1 MSAATIKNPFLAPD
15 SKHEV
20 AKKWLQRHLYKTT
33 PRNPVALTRPQTA
46 PSTGTAE
53 PGPLP
58 ADLQRPANPERS
70 WSSQAQPSDPAPSRP
85 DSGVTRHVNAWL
97 DANGNATPLMDGLP
111 YWRSAAMTDAMAP
124 SGSLQY
130 AVPVMQPHE
139 ERPSIDHSQHI
150 RAFYRRVK
158 KVQVRMPSLLRTV
171 PQRPAAQTQSSSMP
185 TLHMSRSAVGAPSRG
200 RRTNAVLR
208 QTPESR
214 EHGQSIDSG
223 ARVSRGG
230 STGDASDAPTYYT
243 GPPPSYHSRAVSTT
257 SSFGCVD
264 GMGPVHRQTTH
275 NRSVRVHGVRG
286 KLKELQRRL
295 KVP

>member
-15 SKHEV
+15 SKHE
-20 AKKWLQRHLYKTT
+20 AARKWLQRRLHKTT
-33 PRNPVALTRPQTA
+33 SRNPVAPARPRTA

-53 PGPLP
+53 PAPFH
-58 ADLQRPANPERS
+58 AALQRPTNPERS
-70 WSSQAQPSDPAPSRP
+70 LSSHAQPDPASSRP
-85 DSGVTRHVNAWL
+85 DSGITRHVNAWL
-97 DANGNATPLMDGLP
+97 DANGNATPLMEGLP
-111 YWRSAAMTDAMAP
+111 YWRSAAMTDASAP

-130 AVPVMQPHE
+130 AVPVIQPHE
-139 ERPSIDHSQHI
+139 EPPSTDHSHHV

-171 PQRPAAQTQSSSMP
+171 SQRSATQTQSNSMP
-185 TLHMSRSAVGAPSRG
+185 TLHMPRSAVDAPSNG
-200 RRTNAVLR
+200 RRANIVAR
-208 QTPESR
+208 QTPDSR
-214 EHGQSIDSG
+214 DNVHIVDSS
-223 ARVSRGG
+223 ARISRGD

-264 GMGPVHRQTTH
+264 GMGPVHRQATQ
-275 NRSVRVHGVRG
+275 NRSVRTHGMRG

-295 KVP
+295 KAA